1 MLLLK
6 KIFMK
11 QIQIFSEDNSP
22 KVVFDIKRQS
32 YYKLKTNKGLV
43 LVVKSIEISVD
54 LGEIKEVYA
63 VMGLLSGLFTIL
75 AGLTASLSD

>member
-1 MLLLK
+1 MK
-6 KIFMK
+6 K
-11 QIQIFSEDNSP
+11 IQIFSEDNSS

-32 YYKLKTNKGLV
+32 YYKLKTNKRLV
-43 LVVKSIEISVD
+43 LVVKSIEIGVD

-63 VMGLLSGLFTIL
+63 VL